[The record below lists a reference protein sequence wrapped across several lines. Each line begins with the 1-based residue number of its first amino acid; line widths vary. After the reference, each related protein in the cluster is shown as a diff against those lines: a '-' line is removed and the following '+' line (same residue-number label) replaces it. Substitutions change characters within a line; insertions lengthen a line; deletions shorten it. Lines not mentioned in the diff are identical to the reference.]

1 MKAIPTGVKEK
12 RGGGEGKE
20 GKSEKK
26 NLKKRAQREPKP
38 AISPSSSNFIKL
50 GWTDFCEQSP
60 GFAVEGRLG
69 QGPSS
74 GERLVKGLAL
84 VLDAL
89 IIFWVSK
96 SDLTQ
101 R

>member
-1 MKAIPTGVKEK
+1 MLRRKE
-12 RGGGEGKE
+12 GEGRAKKE
-20 GKSEKK
+20 SQKNKIKK
-26 NLKKRAQREPKP
+26 KKAQGEPKP
-38 AISPSSSNFIKL
+38 DISPSSSNFIKL

-60 GFAVEGRLG
+60 GFTVEGRLG

-89 IIFWVSK
+89 IIFWVS
-96 SDLTQ
+96 
-101 R
+101 

>member
-1 MKAIPTGVKEK
+1 MLRRKE
-12 RGGGEGKE
+12 GEGRAKKE
-20 GKSEKK
+20 SQKNKIKK
-26 NLKKRAQREPKP
+26 KKKAQREPKP
-38 AISPSSSNFIKL
+38 AISPSSSNFAKL

-89 IIFWVSK
+89 IIFWVS
-96 SDLTQ
+96 
-101 R
+101 